1 MRGERCDRERGVKDK
16 MCEKGEV
23 CERGR
28 CVRGR
33 DRGGKCD
40 KREKGRCVSGREKGM
55 CEIER

>member
-1 MRGERCDRERGVKDK
+1 MIERGELRI
-16 MCEKGEV
+16 
-23 CERGR
+23 R

-40 KREKGRCVSGREKGM
+40 RREKGRCVSGREKGM